1 MASSSTTLSPNF
13 QPLTSAPARRRRKV
27 RRGTSSCWE
36 CKRRKIRCTFTQ
48 GATVC
53 ISCRR
58 HGSECVGQEFQMSPA
73 TTDRGAAHQK
83 VAQSLLH
90 VEGLISQLL
99 DQSAPGSHLGGKPSA
114 LPPASLKFHRGS
126 TPAPPRWREIR
137 PQLRGP
143 VQHEASVS
151 VPTVCGKD
159 IDRRLSVA
167 IPNLPAPEP
176 PASQRETYSA
186 SIADPS
192 SSLPPTIP
200 FVDTLNH
207 HVKSLIP
214 SLNSALVIL
223 RKAKVAYHPIQMIQ
237 SPGGFV
243 QSSIHYQPLAIP
255 DPTLHPLLIARRL
268 IEIALGLQHLHE
280 SNSSDKGDSR
290 LLRSAR
296 EASRRYFDAAIRYVT
311 SQDLLVASYDGL
323 EILMLE
329 GLYHINSGNLKHGW
343 MAFRRAISIAQL
355 LNLPLRSQRSGE
367 IYEPSHAP
375 KSRLLWFRLNY
386 ADRFL
391 SLMLGLPSATT
402 DDSVASSDVVAA
414 ESPLGR
420 LDQLHTVIMG
430 RLISR
435 NQRIAAADPTQA
447 LQSELEETQSLD
459 QELQRIASLLP
470 AEWWLPHHL
479 SDSVTDASTSEASRL
494 LAQVNH
500 AHLLLILHLPY
511 VLQSLSSLQPRDA
524 DSLYKAVTA
533 SRDILSRFILYR
545 KFNQVPTCC
554 RAVDFKALTASA
566 TLLLAH
572 LDVHSLGHCALAHQ
586 RLHDIGLVQMTIRSI
601 ESLVKSSL
609 DSQGETEL
617 RVLKW
622 LQEAEASAA
631 DGVVHSLYINE
642 SACGGECR
650 IFEEGLNLEFAAP
663 YLGRLRVN
671 RLEESGEG
679 AVEKLLTEHLG
690 TMPED
695 SSGGYGAWPL
705 HDIGRVAVPSLTGF
719 TVIDTMCD
727 RVGSIHRSQI
737 DTSLAA
743 HGSHE
748 VLVPGTYTDQHAWE
762 FQDFVP
768 FEFSEG

>member
-1 MASSSTTLSPNF
+1 
-13 QPLTSAPARRRRKV
+13 
-27 RRGTSSCWE
+27 
-36 CKRRKIRCTFTQ
+36 
-48 GATVC
+48 
-53 ISCRR
+53 
-58 HGSECVGQEFQMSPA
+58 MSPA

-99 DQSAPGSHLGGKPSA
+99 DQSAPGSHSGGEPSA
-114 LPPASLKFHRGS
+114 LPPASLKFHRGP

-137 PQLRGP
+137 PQLTRGP

-151 VPTVCGKD
+151 APPVGGDKETDRRQSVTLPNPASEPQSNQTETSETNVAVPT
-159 IDRRLSVA
+159 A
-167 IPNLPAPEP
+167 IG
-176 PASQRETYSA
+176 
-186 SIADPS
+186 
-192 SSLPPTIP
+192 LPPTIP
-200 FVDTLNH
+200 FVD
-207 HVKSLIP
+207 
-214 SLNSALVIL
+214 
-223 RKAKVAYHPIQMIQ
+223 MMQ

-243 QSSIHYQPLAIP
+243 QSSIHCQPLAIP

-280 SNSSDKGDSR
+280 SKSSDKGVSR

-329 GLYHINSGNLKHGW
+329 GLYHINSGNLKPGW

-355 LNLPLRSQRSGE
+355 LNLPLRSQTSGE
-367 IYEPSHAP
+367 ICDPSHAP

-470 AEWWLPHHL
+470 AEWWLPPHL

-586 RLHDIGLVQMTIRSI
+586 RLQDIGLIQMTIRSI
-601 ESLVKSSL
+601 EGLVKSSL

-631 DGVVHSLYINE
+631 DGVVHSLCINE
-642 SACGGECR
+642 SASQGECR

-671 RLEESGEG
+671 RLKEPGEG
-679 AVEKLLTEHLG
+679 TVETLLPEHLG
-690 TMPED
+690 TMPEA

-705 HDIGRVAVPSLTGF
+705 HDTGRVAVPSLTRF
-719 TVIDTMCD
+719 TVIDTVCD

-743 HGSHE
+743 RGSHE
-748 VLVPGTYTDQHAWE
+748 VLVPGTYTDSHTWE
-762 FQDFVP
+762 FQDLVP

>member
-1 MASSSTTLSPNF
+1 
-13 QPLTSAPARRRRKV
+13 
-27 RRGTSSCWE
+27 
-36 CKRRKIRCTFTQ
+36 
-48 GATVC
+48 
-53 ISCRR
+53 
-58 HGSECVGQEFQMSPA
+58 MSPA

-99 DQSAPGSHLGGKPSA
+99 DQSAPGSHSGGEPSA

-137 PQLRGP
+137 PQLTRGP

-151 VPTVCGKD
+151 APPVGGDKETDRKQSVTLPNPASEPQSNQTETSETNVAVPT
-159 IDRRLSVA
+159 A
-167 IPNLPAPEP
+167 IG
-176 PASQRETYSA
+176 
-186 SIADPS
+186 
-192 SSLPPTIP
+192 LPPTIP

-223 RKAKVAYHPIQMIQ
+223 RKAKVAYHPIQMMQ

-243 QSSIHYQPLAIP
+243 QSSIHCQPLAIP

-280 SNSSDKGDSR
+280 SNSSDKGVSR

-311 SQDLLVASYDGL
+311 SQDLMVASYDGL

-329 GLYHINSGNLKHGW
+329 GLYHINSGNLKPGW

-402 DDSVASSDVVAA
+402 DNSVASSDVVAA
-414 ESPLGR
+414 EGPLGR

-435 NQRIAAADPTQA
+435 NQRVAAADPTQA

-470 AEWWLPHHL
+470 AEWWLPPHL

-586 RLHDIGLVQMTIRSI
+586 RLQDIGLIQMTIRSI
-601 ESLVKSSL
+601 EGLVKSSL

-631 DGVVHSLYINE
+631 DGVVHSLCINE
-642 SACGGECR
+642 SASQGECR

-671 RLEESGEG
+671 RLKEPGEG
-679 AVEKLLTEHLG
+679 TVETLLTEHLG
-690 TMPED
+690 TMPEA

-705 HDIGRVAVPSLTGF
+705 HDTGRVAVPSLTRF
-719 TVIDTMCD
+719 TVIDTVCD

-743 HGSHE
+743 RGSHE
-748 VLVPGTYTDQHAWE
+748 VLVPGTYTDSHIWE
-762 FQDFVP
+762 FQDLVP